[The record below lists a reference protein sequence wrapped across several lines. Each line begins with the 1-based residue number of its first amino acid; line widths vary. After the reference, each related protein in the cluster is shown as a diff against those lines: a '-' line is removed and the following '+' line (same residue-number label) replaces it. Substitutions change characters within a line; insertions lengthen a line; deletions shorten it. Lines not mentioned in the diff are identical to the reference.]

1 MWRRLLPQPRWLP
14 RLAVMRPQ
22 RVVLAC
28 FGAVFLITLVVAA
41 RELYLVR
48 ERVIGERQHA
58 LVLRALG
65 VDAILS
71 AERRRLFFLRD
82 FSEYLFALYANV
94 GTADADIERAYA
106 ARNDEAWQLPLQR
119 GDAPLIGVGPRS
131 LAGLQG
137 FARRDADL
145 KADLMVGRTLSQ
157 LLGLGLHGD
166 LIQGNALFI
175 SSNGFFAIYPPQDPA
190 KAVRLMQRFDSMDYY
205 RGHMPARNPTRSI
218 HWAPLYTEFEGSR
231 VLTTISIPVYAG
243 SQFRGVIAVDVAQQ
257 RLHELLGAASEPGT
271 VHYMV
276 NVHGDVVSSSGSG
289 FTGLRKWPEA
299 IPGDWSGHGV
309 AELFARGS
317 GMLGHNGD
325 LLFFQR
331 AGQSPWLVVDVLPL
345 SSLAPAMFSRL
356 SGPLLIVW
364 LLLPLLLW
372 VTMRVVTQLFD
383 HYLALGE
390 KLQELAQQDPLT
402 GLANRR
408 HFRASFGREARRQQ
422 RGGTALSV
430 LLIDIDFFKKVN
442 DRWGHASGDRVL
454 GALAQALHGTLRGF
468 DLPARLG
475 GEEFAVMLPQT
486 GLADAVRIAER
497 LREAIAGCAVAAEP
511 EAEPESDPA
520 LHAADAGTSG
530 PERVIRFT
538 VSIGV
543 AESPADAPLALDA
556 LLAIADRR
564 LYDAKTHG
572 RNRVVS
578 DDGLHAGEADISERS
593 T

>member
-22 RVVLAC
+22 RVVLVC

-82 FSEYLFALYANV
+82 FAEHLFALHANV

-106 ARNDEAWQLPLQR
+106 ARNDEVWQLPLPR
-119 GDAPLIGVGPRS
+119 GDAPLTGVSPGS

-157 LLGLGLHGD
+157 LLGLGLRGD

-175 SSNGFFAIYPPQDPA
+175 SSNGFFAIYPQQDPA
-190 KAVRLMQRFDSMDYY
+190 RAARLMQRFDSMDYY
-205 RGHMPARNPTRSI
+205 RGHMPAQNPTRAI
-218 HWAPLYTEFEGSR
+218 HWAPLYTEFEGAR

-257 RLHELLGAASEPGT
+257 RLHDLLGAASAPGT
-271 VHYMV
+271 VQYMV

-289 FTGLRKWPEA
+289 FSTLQKWPEA
-299 IPGDWSGHGV
+299 VPGDWSGYRV
-309 AELFARGS
+309 ADLFARGS
-317 GMLGHNGD
+317 GVLSHHGD

-345 SSLAPAMFSRL
+345 SAIVPAMFSQL

-422 RGGTALSV
+422 RGGTALS
-430 LLIDIDFFKKVN
+430 LLMIDIDFFKKVN

-454 GALAQALHGTLRGF
+454 GTLAQALHGTLRAF

-475 GEEFAVMLPQT
+475 GEEFAVLLPQT
-486 GLADAVRIAER
+486 ALGDAVRIAER
-497 LREAIAGCAVAAEP
+497 LREAIAGCRVEAEP
-511 EAEPESDPA
+511 EAEPEADPA
-520 LHAADAGTSG
+520 LRAGDAGTAG

-538 VSIGV
+538 ISIGV

-578 DDGLHAGEADISERS
+578 DDGLHEGEAEN
-593 T
+593 TEPAT